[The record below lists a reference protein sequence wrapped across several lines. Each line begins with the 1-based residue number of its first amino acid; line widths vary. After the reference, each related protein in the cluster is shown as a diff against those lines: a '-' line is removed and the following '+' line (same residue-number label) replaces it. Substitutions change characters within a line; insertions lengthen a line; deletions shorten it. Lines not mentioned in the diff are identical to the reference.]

1 MENKSDMH
9 RESPAEGAVGITSTI
24 PIEVVY
30 AARRPVIDLNNV
42 FINHIR
48 SESLV
53 ERAERMGFP
62 EASCAWIKGIYSAVH
77 LEKVRTVI
85 AVTQGDCSNTHAL
98 METLETEGVET
109 IPFLYPY
116 DRDRETLAHE
126 INKLA
131 GALGA
136 RAGDIAAAGGRLSAI
151 RRKVAEIDRMT
162 WSEGTVTGFE
172 NHYFQVCCSDMN
184 GDPDA
189 FEAEV
194 DEFLSRA
201 AGREPLD
208 RGLRLAYIGIPPIMS
223 GIYEFIEA
231 GGGRV
236 VFNELQRQFS
246 LPFDCDDIVD
256 RYLAYTYPY
265 HIKHRLADIVAEI
278 DRRGVDGVIHYV
290 QSFCFRQ
297 IEDIIVRK
305 RLDLP
310 VLTLEG
316 NRPGKLDLRTKM
328 RIEAFLD
335 MLRYMGQGD

>member
-1 MENKSDMH
+1 MKD
-9 RESPAEGAVGITSTI
+9 GAGIVGITSTV
-24 PIEVVY
+24 PIEVVH
-30 AARRPVIDLNNV
+30 ASGRGVLDLNNV
-42 FINHIR
+42 FINHPD
-48 SESLV
+48 SNSLI
-53 ERAERMGFP
+53 EMAERKGFP
-62 EASCAWIKGIYSAVH
+62 EASCAWIKGLYSAVH
-77 LEKVRTVI
+77 LEGVKTVI

-116 DRDRETLAHE
+116 DRDREMLSLQMG
-126 INKLA
+126 KLA
-131 GALGA
+131 DALGA
-136 RAGDIAAAGGRLSAI
+136 KAGDIGAAGERLDRV
-151 RRKVAEIDRMT
+151 RRKVAAIDEMT
-162 WSEGTVTGFE
+162 WRDGTVTGFE
-172 NHYFQVCCSDMN
+172 NHYFQVSCSDMN

-189 FEAEV
+189 FETEV
-194 DEFLSRA
+194 DEFLSGLAVRQPVE
-201 AGREPLD
+201 GP
-208 RGLRLAYIGIPPIMS
+208 LRLAYIGIPPIVS
-223 GIYEFIEA
+223 GIYEFVEA
-231 GGGRV
+231 NGGHV

-246 LPFDCDDIVD
+246 LPFDCEDIVD

-265 HIKHRLADIVAEI
+265 HIKHRLADIETEI
-278 DRRGVDGVIHYV
+278 ARRRVDGVIHYV

-335 MLRYMGQGD
+335 MLRYLRQGD